1 MPKNETLTVRIDDW
15 RNWDIEKN
23 RPLRFT
29 ATRTDKNEVV
39 ELMVFKSSN
48 FDNDPAENIR
58 EHLASIDPIGYVG
71 TVQNVTVKYT
81 KEHQGIRQFY
91 LYDMEAVEGANE
103 APEQP
108 SDPEPVVIQDI
119 FHGIDTNQLRI
130 MRQSTLGYAATLLA
144 TKDFDEGK
152 ELVTAVINVARLF
165 LDYVITGCKPNFDTE
180 VEDTEVVEDDDVIET
195 LSAEEDE

>member
-1 MPKNETLTVRIDDW
+1 MAKNETLTVRIDDW

-71 TVQNVTVKYT
+71 TVQNVTVRYT

-108 SDPEPVVIQDI
+108 SDPKPVVSAYAHVSRMEIGQATGNGRNGGFI
-119 FHGIDTNQLRI
+119 LVAEYYKKHGELPNDEWLIACAERVDFFANAL
-130 MRQSTLGYAATLLA
+130 MNPPTLNE
-144 TKDFDEGK
+144 D
-152 ELVTAVINVARLF
+152 
-165 LDYVITGCKPNFDTE
+165 E
-180 VEDTEVVEDDDVIET
+180 VEEDDDVVGT
-195 LSAEEDE
+195 VL

>member
-1 MPKNETLTVRIDDW
+1 MAKNETLTVRIDDW

-91 LYDMEAVEGANE
+91 LYDMEAVEEAIE
-103 APEQP
+103 APDQP
-108 SDPEPVVIQDI
+108 SAPKPVVNQEIALEYA
-119 FHGIDTNQLRI
+119 GIDPNQLRI

-144 TKDFDEGK
+144 PRNFDEGK
-152 ELVTAVINVARLF
+152 EHVTVVINVAKSF
-165 LDYVITGCKPNFDTE
+165 LEYVITGEMPNFDTE
-180 VEDTEVVEDDDVIET
+180 VEEDDDVVGT
-195 LSAEEDE
+195 VL

>member
-1 MPKNETLTVRIDDW
+1 MAKNETLTVRIDDW

-71 TVQNVTVKYT
+71 TVQNVTVRYT

-119 FHGIDTNQLRI
+119 FHGSDTNQLRI
-130 MRQSTLGYAATLLA
+130 MRQSTLGYAATFLA
-144 TKDFDEGK
+144 TKNVDIDD
-152 ELVTAVINVARLF
+152 VINLARQF
-165 LDYVITGCKPNFDTE
+165 LEYVIIGGYSSFDY
-180 VEDTEVVEDDDVIET
+180 EDEDDDVEGDDVVGAV
-195 LSAEEDE
+195 L

>member
-15 RNWDIEKN
+15 RNWDGEKN

-144 TKDFDEGK
+144 PRNFDEGK
-152 ELVTAVINVARLF
+152 EHVTVVINVAKSF
-165 LDYVITGCKPNFDTE
+165 LEYVITGEMPNFDTE
-180 VEDTEVVEDDDVIET
+180 VEEDDDVVGT
-195 LSAEEDE
+195 VL

>member
-15 RNWDIEKN
+15 KNWDIEKN

-29 ATRTDKNEVV
+29 ATRTDREEVV
-39 ELMVFKSSN
+39 ELMVFKTSN
-48 FDNDPAENIR
+48 YENDAAENIR
-58 EHLASIDPIGYVG
+58 EHLASIDPGGYVG

-91 LYDMEAVEGANE
+91 LYDMEAVEEAIE

-108 SDPEPVVIQDI
+108 SAPKPVVNQEIAVEYA
-119 FHGIDTNQLRI
+119 GIDPNQLRI

-180 VEDTEVVEDDDVIET
+180 VEDIKVEDDNVVGT
-195 LSAEEDE
+195 VL

>member
-15 RNWDIEKN
+15 RNWDGEKN

-103 APEQP
+103 GPEQP
-108 SDPEPVVIQDI
+108 SAPEPVVNQEIYA
-119 FHGIDTNQLRI
+119 GIDPNQLRI

-144 TKDFDEGK
+144 PRNFDEGK
-152 ELVTAVINVARLF
+152 EHVTVVINVAKSF
-165 LDYVITGCKPNFDTE
+165 LEYVITGEMPNFDTE
-180 VEDTEVVEDDDVIET
+180 VEEDDDVVGT
-195 LSAEEDE
+195 VL

>member
-1 MPKNETLTVRIDDW
+1 MAKNETLTVRIDDL

-71 TVQNVTVKYT
+71 TVQNVTVRYT

-91 LYDMEAVEGANE
+91 LYDMEAVEEAIE

>member
-15 RNWDIEKN
+15 RNWDGEKN

-71 TVQNVTVKYT
+71 TVQNVTVRYT
-81 KEHQGIRQFY
+81 KDHQGIRQFY
-91 LYDMEAVEGANE
+91 LYDMEAVEEAIE
-103 APEQP
+103 APEDA
-108 SDPEPVVIQDI
+108 SDPEPVVNQEIAVEYA
-119 FHGIDTNQLRI
+119 GIDPNQLRI

-144 TKDFDEGK
+144 PRNFDEGK
-152 ELVTAVINVARLF
+152 EHVTVVINVAKSF
-165 LDYVITGCKPNFDTE
+165 LEYVITGEMPNFDTE
-180 VEDTEVVEDDDVIET
+180 VEEDDDVVGT
-195 LSAEEDE
+195 VL